1 MRIKIA
7 LLILAGLLTQ
17 VSCTASAQGTAPSAF
32 LNPKLP
38 AKQRADALISRMTL
52 AEKVSQL
59 RNNAP
64 GIERF
69 GIPAY
74 DWWNEGL
81 HGVARAGFATM
92 FPQAIG
98 NAATWDAPLVHQIA
112 TTISI
117 EARAKYNDAI
127 RHGNHSGNYGIDLW
141 SPNINI
147 FRDPRW
153 GRGQE
158 TYGEDPFLTSRMGV
172 AFVEGLQ
179 GDAPNYYRTI
189 ATPKHFAVHSGPEA
203 TRHKANVDPSDRDL
217 QDTYLPAFRAT
228 ITEAKANSIMC
239 AYNAVD
245 GTPACAS
252 KLLLADTL
260 RGDWKF
266 QGYVVSDCDAINDFS
281 QPDGHHYAPT
291 KEIGAAAGLRAGT
304 DLDCG
309 GAYSALQNAVQDGL
323 IKEADLTLPLERLFT
338 ARIRL
343 GMFDPPKHVP
353 YASIPFAV
361 VNSPEHQQVALLAAR
376 ESMVLLKNARSFL
389 PLKPGHQTIA
399 VVGPL
404 AASLTAL
411 EGNYN
416 AVPRDPILPIDGI
429 VREFGAA
436 NVSYAQ
442 GAPYVLRGQIN
453 VPRTLF
459 HTGSEEKTEG
469 LTGEYFTRPDFSGTP
484 AMTRIDKEIDFDWR
498 DANPIPALSADTTA
512 QSFAVRWTGV
522 LSSTTDETDT
532 FQLHLSGCYPCDG
545 KLKYEIY
552 LDGKLLDSSAKNQ
565 KFSAPQFSV
574 SFIHGQPH
582 QLRIDYVQSGN
593 IRDGGNV
600 KLTWPPQAQTLLKQ
614 AIETAN
620 KADVVLAFVGL
631 TSQLEGES
639 HDRSDIDLP
648 EVQQTMLEALAKTGK
663 PVVVILLNGGP
674 LAVNWAQKNAAAIL
688 ETWYPGQAG
697 GQAIAETLSGKNNP
711 AGRLP
716 ITFYKGLDQLPAFE
730 DYSMVNRTYRYFS
743 GEPLFRF
750 GDGLSYTTFA
760 YSHLKLR
767 SHDIDAGDPLIVE
780 ADVTNSGSVSGD
792 EVAELYFE
800 PPHTPVSPKLALA
813 GFQRISLAPGESKH
827 LTFELDA
834 RTISEVDAKG
844 MRSVEP
850 GEYKLYIGGSQPHGD
865 HEATI
870 ATAAFTIH
878 GTKQLPN

>member
-1 MRIKIA
+1 MRPRLA
-7 LLILAGLLTQ
+7 LLVLVALLTQ
-17 VSCTASAQGTAPSAF
+17 AALQGLAQSSSLPF
-32 LNPKLP
+32 QNPTLP
-38 AKQRADALISRMTL
+38 TKQRVDDLISRMTL
-52 AEKVSQL
+52 AEKVGQL
-59 RNNAP
+59 GNNAP
-64 GIERF
+64 GIKRLD
-69 GIPAY
+69 IPAY
-74 DWWNEGL
+74 DWWSEGL
-81 HGVARAGFATM
+81 HGVARAGFATL

-127 RHGNHSGNYGIDLW
+127 SHGKHSGNYGIDLW

-172 AFVEGLQ
+172 AFVKGLQ
-179 GDAPNYYRTI
+179 GDDPNYFRTI

-203 TRHKANVDPSDRDL
+203 TRHKANVDPSNHDL

-228 ITEAKANSIMC
+228 ITEAKADSIMC

-252 KLLLADTL
+252 KLLLGDTL
-260 RGDWKF
+260 RNDWKF

-291 KEIGAAAGLRAGT
+291 KEIGAAAGLLAGT

-309 GAYSALQNAVQDGL
+309 GAYSTLVNAVQSGL

-338 ARIRL
+338 ARMRL
-343 GMFDPPKHVP
+343 GMFDPPKQVA
-353 YASIPFAV
+353 YASIPFSV
-361 VNSPEHQQVALLAAR
+361 VNSAEHQQVALQAAR
-376 ESMVLLKNARSFL
+376 ESMVLLKNTGGFL
-389 PLKPGHQTIA
+389 PLKAGHQTIA
-399 VVGPL
+399 VIGPN
-404 AASLTAL
+404 AASLAAL

-416 AVPRDPILPIDGI
+416 AVPREIVLPIDGI

-436 NVSYAQ
+436 NVTYAQ

-453 VPRTLF
+453 VPRTLL
-459 HTGSEEKTEG
+459 HTGSDEKTEG
-469 LTGEYFTRPDFSGTP
+469 LTGEYFAKPDFSGTP

-522 LSSTTDETDT
+522 LSSATDETDT

-552 LDGKLLDSSAKNQ
+552 LDGKLLDAAKNQ
-565 KFSAPQFSV
+565 KTSSPQFSV
-574 SFIHGQPH
+574 SFVHGQPH
-582 QLRIDYVQSGN
+582 QLRIEYIQSGSL
-593 IRDGGNV
+593 RDGGNV
-600 KLTWPPQAQTLLKQ
+600 KLTWPPQAQTLLNQ
-614 AIETAN
+614 AIDVAN

-631 TSQLEGES
+631 TTQLEGES

-648 EVQQTMLEALAKTGK
+648 AVQQTMLEALAKTGK
-663 PVVVILLNGGP
+663 PVVVVLLNGGP
-674 LAVNWAQKNAAAIL
+674 LAVNWAQKNATAIL
-688 ETWYPGQAG
+688 EAWYPGQAG

-716 ITFYKGLDQLPAFE
+716 VTFYTGLDQLPAFE
-730 DYSMVNRTYRYFS
+730 DYSMANRTYRYFTK
-743 GEPLFRF
+743 EPLYRF
-750 GDGLSYTTFA
+750 GDGLSYTDFT
-760 YSHLKLR
+760 YSHLTVGSKSVR
-767 SHDIDAGDPLIVE
+767 AGDPFTVDV
-780 ADVTNSGSVSGD
+780 DVTNAGQRAGD
-792 EVAELYFE
+792 EVAQLYLT
-800 PPHTPVSPKLALA
+800 PPHTPISPRLALA
-813 GFQRISLAPGESKH
+813 GFERISLAPGESKH
-827 LTFELDA
+827 LTFHLEPRA
-834 RTISEVDAKG
+834 ISQVDAKG
-844 MRSVEP
+844 VRSVEP
-850 GEYKLYIGGSQPHGD
+850 GEYKISVGGSQPDGD
-865 HEATI
+865 HQKAIVAAGFKVVGREA
-870 ATAAFTIH
+870 
-878 GTKQLPN
+878 LPD